1 MKRPPAVLELIAELK
16 RLPGIGQKTAER
28 LSFFLMRGSRE
39 QAQKLAV
46 SIQNIKDKIFLCSVC
61 HGITEKDPCDICSDP
76 ARDRSQICVVEEPH
90 DVYVIENMG
99 EYKGVYHVLM
109 GVISPLD
116 GVGPGELTIASLK
129 EKIEKQKAREVI
141 LATNPNMEGES
152 TAVYIAKMLKPHAV
166 KVTRIARG
174 LPMGGDIEYA
184 DPVTLQ
190 KSLEGRTIMNDP
202 GFSAYAQRG
211 EKSQQDSKDE
221 RPINNLTTPGN

>member
-1 MKRPPAVLELIAELK
+1 MKRPVAVLELIAELK

-39 QAQKLAV
+39 HAARLAL
-46 SIQNIKDKIFLCSVC
+46 SIQNIKDKIFLCSIC
-61 HGITEKDPCDICSDP
+61 HGITEKDPCDICQDP
-76 ARDRSQICVVEEPH
+76 TRDRLQICVVEEPH

-129 EKIEKQKAREVI
+129 EKVEKQKIREVI
-141 LATNPNMEGES
+141 MATNPNMEGES
-152 TAVYIAKMLKPHAV
+152 TAVYIAKMLKPYNV
-166 KVTRIARG
+166 KVSRIARG

-190 KSLEGRTIMNDP
+190 KSLEGRTTMNTSE
-202 GFSAYAQRG
+202 FSTEVLHR
-211 EKSQQDSKDE
+211 EKSQFGPKPVNKALDNTGE
-221 RPINNLTTPGN
+221 LN